1 MILNFLLYKLRR
13 SSRWSFFWKKKWIKR
28 IWRIYIW
35 YKNFYVSDE
44 ENRKIFVRYKIKK
57 VSHVTWHSV
66 SSFDQDYLVFR
77 LDYLD
82 WRLSIERDWKS
93 IVLYEKE
100 SDAYVRKM
108 KSEFPV
114 SHVLNSIEKL
124 IDRKLIF
131 NARRWLFFFS
141 YV

>member
-1 MILNFLLYKLRR
+1 M
-13 SSRWSFFWKKKWIKR
+13 
-28 IWRIYIW
+28 
-35 YKNFYVSDE
+35 SDE

-57 VSHVTWHSV
+57 VSHVTWHSL
-66 SSFDQDYLVFR
+66 SNFDQDYLVFR

-124 IDRKLIF
+124 IDRKFIY
-131 NARRWLFFFS
+131 NARR
-141 YV
+141 